1 MRLALNIRERKTFK
15 RPVKQSF
22 CLIVGLLW
30 MGLAVPLRAA
40 VIFDNS
46 AHDLVTRFAPGTN
59 EVGDEILLGSPERY
73 LTNFAFEFW
82 GTNSANPEAF
92 AGEVEAR
99 VRFYENNG
107 DSFNG
112 FPSPGDQFYDSD
124 WFSIAPTPRSTE
136 VFTLGSDFAWTG
148 LFLPVTS
155 NMTWS
160 VQFKGMGA
168 TDSVGVD
175 MYSPP
180 VVGQDYPDCW
190 MNTNGTGMLL
200 TNNSG
205 VHIDFAAKMEA
216 SAQPTVNPNPPVLTN
231 TVSGSNLL
239 LSWATDHI
247 GWKLQ
252 VQTNSINV
260 GLSNNWH
267 TIPESGTVNTWT
279 LPIDKANGCV
289 FSRLIYP

>member
-1 MRLALNIRERKTFK
+1 MRLALNTRERKTFK

-30 MGLAVPLRAA
+30 MGLAVPLWAA

-73 LTNFAFEFW
+73 LTNFSFEFW

-107 DSFNG
+107 DPFNG
-112 FPSPGDQFYDSD
+112 YPSPGDQFYDSD

-136 VFTLGSDFAWTG
+136 NFTLGSDFSWTG

-175 MYSPP
+175 IYSPP
-180 VVGQDYPDCW
+180 VVGQDYPDYW
-190 MNTNGTGMLL
+190 MNTNGTWMLL

-205 VHIDFAAKMEA
+205 IHIDFAAKMEA

-239 LSWATDHI
+239 LSWAADHV

-267 TIPESGTVNTWT
+267 TIPESSTVNTWT
-279 LPIDKANGCV
+279 LSIDKANGCV